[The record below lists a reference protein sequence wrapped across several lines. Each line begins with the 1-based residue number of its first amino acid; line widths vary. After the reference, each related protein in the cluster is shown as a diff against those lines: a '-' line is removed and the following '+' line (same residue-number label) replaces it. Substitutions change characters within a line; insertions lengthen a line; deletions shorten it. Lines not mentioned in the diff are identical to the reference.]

1 MEGQR
6 HMDKEKL
13 NTFVVSQ
20 VERIVINLY
29 KLQLEVIAD
38 LNQLHLAALYQAQG
52 KVDEKTLDALN
63 YFTPVKMGQ
72 LRKKT
77 LDNGNDAVREIKQI
91 FEKVQVDFKN

>member
-1 MEGQR
+1 
-6 HMDKEKL
+6 MDKEKL

-20 VERIVINLY
+20 VERIIINLY

-38 LNQLHLAALYQAQG
+38 LNQLHLAALYQTQG
-52 KVDEKTLDALN
+52 KVDEKTLDVLN